1 MIIHLLIP
9 PSEKNRIQ
17 SLFSIQP
24 FNLDFFLFPYQTLLS
39 FHSDFQQP
47 SKTQYIIND
56 VKTLE
61 AEVHEEKSKIAL
73 GKIGGFRRLCK
84 KK

>member
-24 FNLDFFLFPYQTLLS
+24 FNLDFFCFHIKFYFS
-39 FHSDFQQP
+39 FDSDFQQP

-61 AEVHEEKSKIAL
+61 AEVYEEKSKIAL
-73 GKIGGFRRLCK
+73 GNIGGFRRLCK
-84 KK
+84 QK